1 MKAIKQTLII
11 IGSIEILVGEVEK
24 PIFIENLAQPTMK
37 KVGKSVLKILL
48 NAWLDED
55 YNRIYVFIE
64 KTSHHLYIKGDG

>member
-1 MKAIKQTLII
+1 MKGIKQTLII
-11 IGSIEILVGEVEK
+11 IGAIEILVDEVEK

-55 YNRIYVFIE
+55 
-64 KTSHHLYIKGDG
+64 